1 YFYLAAKAEDR
12 PPETAPT
19 FIQMFGGP
27 GISSVGGALTSTAPC
42 YVSESGESLVT
53 NQYSWT
59 KNANGIWIDAPGGVG
74 LSDELNDD
82 TISEYVQRMTL
93 TIEGILK
100 RHPYLGKEL
109 YVIGHSFDSSIA
121 ILVASQLMELSLPV
135 KGVYSVDG
143 LNGPAQRCSGYLEVA
158 TRRSLVEDPEIR
170 EMKQALES
178 CRAKLEECQ
187 TNWEFDSGACK
198 SIQALWSEV
207 FLNPVK
213 DNFVYDMRTVPAGE
227 CFFFKF
233 HPGDVEVFLN
243 QKSIREQ
250 LGVSRE
256 FKALNKQVLYKYTQP
271 DTTPA
276 LVSLLDAGLKVLI
289 AVGSEDYIVNTNST
303 LMWMRTL
310 RGEYNYSTVVLQQA
324 TTLKT
329 SRDETVGDVR
339 KDIFDNR
346 AKLAFIEIT
355 EAGHMPYMNK
365 PAEMEWLLG
374 AFIDGNLWSGDAGL
388 KQTRPHS

>member
-1 YFYLAAKAEDR
+1 
-12 PPETAPT
+12 
-19 FIQMFGGP
+19 
-27 GISSVGGALTSTAPC
+27 
-42 YVSESGESLVT
+42 
-53 NQYSWT
+53 
-59 KNANGIWIDAPGGVG
+59 
-74 LSDELNDD
+74 
-82 TISEYVQRMTL
+82 
-93 TIEGILK
+93 
-100 RHPYLGKEL
+100 
-109 YVIGHSFDSSIA
+109 
-121 ILVASQLMELSLPV
+121 
-135 KGVYSVDG
+135 
-143 LNGPAQRCSGYLEVA
+143 CSGYLEVA
-158 TRRSLVEDPEIR
+158 TRRSLVEDSEIR
-170 EMKQALES
+170 EMKQALEN

-198 SIQALWSEV
+198 SIQALWSKV

-213 DNFVYDMRTVPAGE
+213 GNFVSLYDMRTVPAGE
-227 CFFFKF
+227 CLFYKF
-233 HPGDVEVFLN
+233 HPGDAELFLN

-256 FKALNKQVLYKYTQP
+256 FKILNKQVLQKYTQP

-289 AVGSEDYIVNTNST
+289 AVGAEDYIVNTNST

-310 RGEYNYSTVVLQQA
+310 KGRYDYSTVVLQQA
-324 TTLKT
+324 TTLKM

-339 KDIFDNR
+339 KEIFDNG

-365 PAEMEWLLG
+365 PAEMEWLLA

-388 KQTRPHS
+388 RQTRHHS